1 MASNMGLTQC
11 NMKNGLM
18 INVDPSIMD
27 SDCAPSLRMLLAAAS
42 SNSSNKNDDSSMEK
56 DRAISNDTMGL
67 STVSFNLRNILFIP
81 YIKYRLS

>member
-11 NMKNGLM
+11 TMKNGQM
-18 INVDPSIMD
+18 INAGPSIMD

-42 SNSSNKNDDSSMEK
+42 SNSSSKNDEYSMEK

-67 STVSFNLRNILFIP
+67 STVSSKL
-81 YIKYRLS
+81 